1 MTRCEV
7 CGKKIERIYPGR
19 RFCSKRCES
28 IARTKEY
35 QIVSELRKTG
45 KVSLAQ
51 LIMIVERNFGKW
63 NLDERLAE
71 VIRVARETGEV
82 EVIVQ

>member
-7 CGKKIERIYPGR
+7 CGRELRNQR
-19 RFCSKRCES
+19 RFCSQRCKA
-28 IARTKEY
+28 IAQTKEY
-35 QIVSELRKTG
+35 KIVMELRRTG

-63 NLDERLAE
+63 NLDERIAE